1 MAFKP
6 YPCAECGDPH
16 PALVHA
22 PEDMAY
28 FVYCDGCGHGGSP
41 AVINLSGDE
50 NEAAARAVVA
60 WNSEWMAKHITPLE
74 DSCSIGGDSKG
85 RKRI

>member
-28 FVYCDGCGHGGSP
+28 FVYCDGCDHGGSP

-50 NEAAARAVVA
+50 NEASARAVVA
-60 WNSEWMAKHITPLE
+60 WDSEWIAKHRAPLVE
-74 DSCSIGGDSKG
+74 SCSMGWDSKG
-85 RKRI
+85 RRRI